1 MVFSPEHESRVRSLI
16 TTAVQT
22 HIDTPGVIVPIDP
35 VKPNPIDPV
44 KPNPGIKNKNTYEI
58 VQDWTNYQTSRYM
71 IQIIWNTTGSL
82 TSNFPTTVQ

>member
-35 VKPNPIDPV
+35 IQ
-44 KPNPGIKNKNTYEI
+44 PNPGIKNKNTYEI

-71 IQIIWNTTGSL
+71 IQVIWNTTGSL